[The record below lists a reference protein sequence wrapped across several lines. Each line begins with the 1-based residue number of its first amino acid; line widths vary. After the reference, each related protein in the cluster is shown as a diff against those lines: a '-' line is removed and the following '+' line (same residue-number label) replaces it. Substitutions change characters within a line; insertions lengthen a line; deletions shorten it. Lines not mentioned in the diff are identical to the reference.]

1 MPNGDPRDGCFY
13 PTLILLY
20 MYAVYIRI
28 SCVTRAMILNSHMQL
43 VTCQCL
49 TADSGVANLM
59 PALSNSF
66 VEIDQQIISTDI
78 LLPSADCQLQA
89 TVCA

>member
-1 MPNGDPRDGCFY
+1 
-13 PTLILLY
+13 
-20 MYAVYIRI
+20 
-28 SCVTRAMILNSHMQL
+28 MQL

-89 TVCA
+89 TVCELTIRNNVRLGELTVLT